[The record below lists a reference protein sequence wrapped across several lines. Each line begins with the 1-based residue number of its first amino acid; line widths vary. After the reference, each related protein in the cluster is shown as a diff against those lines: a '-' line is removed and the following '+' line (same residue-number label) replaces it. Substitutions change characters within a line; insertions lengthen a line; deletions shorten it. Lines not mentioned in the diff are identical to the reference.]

1 MNLFSY
7 LIEAKNPF
15 LPKKYYAGLSLDE
28 KKKRLAWFKSKK
40 KKFEKNDYDVYKE
53 KGPGQDKKTK
63 RSNYTKWVNEKY
75 GSLSLKELA
84 DKSGIKL
91 NILKQVYKRGVGAW
105 TSGHRPGASPQ
116 QWGKARVNAFI
127 YKIKN
132 NKKLNHDTDLIEK

>member
-1 MNLFSY
+1 MNFYNY

-15 LPKKYYAGLSLDE
+15 LPKKYYAGLSKDE
-28 KKKRLAWFKSKK
+28 KKKRLTWFKSKK
-40 KKFEKNDYDVYKE
+40 KKFEKNDYNVYKE

-63 RSNYTKWVNEKY
+63 QSNYTKWIHEKY

-91 NILKQVYKRGVGAW
+91 ETLKEVYKRGVGAW
-105 TSGHRPGASPQ
+105 TSGHRPGATPQ

-132 NKKLNHDTDLIEK
+132 NKILNHDTDLKK